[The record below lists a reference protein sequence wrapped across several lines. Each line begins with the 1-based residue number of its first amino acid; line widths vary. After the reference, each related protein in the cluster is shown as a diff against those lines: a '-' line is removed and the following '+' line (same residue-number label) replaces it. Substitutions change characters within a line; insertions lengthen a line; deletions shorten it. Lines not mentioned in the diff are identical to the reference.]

1 MNDELKADLEFW
13 IANWR
18 ANATADAQNG
28 SPAIARTYSSCAD
41 NLQGVIDKHV
51 SAPAKKP

>member
-1 MNDELKADLEFW
+1 MDDELKADLEFW